1 LAAPQAT
8 AARVLEGVF
17 RDPQCLHGA
26 RIEAKLNVPAEQRG
40 NSPGQATDM
49 GWVVEGRSRERN
61 TKNEA
66 SRRGAAPA
74 KTGRLFQKFNFLL
87 AQNLGIS

>member
-1 LAAPQAT
+1 
-8 AARVLEGVF
+8 
-17 RDPQCLHGA
+17 
-26 RIEAKLNVPAEQRG
+26 
-40 NSPGQATDM
+40 M